1 MIPGDVNC
9 SDRGVG
15 SSGSKGAGEG
25 RWRGAQGGGQVLM
38 YSGWWWAGWWWAGSH
53 VFLIMMGWLM
63 IEGRWRA
70 SSSQIHNISRL
81 VFRILAET
89 ESEDPSSVQLLSDQV
104 SLDILRYF
112 SLFTSFTS
120 SEIFTSSKSN
130 WTPSGFQGDW
140 DDHQCQARG
149 GGKGQYQAMKHD
161 HFKLVE
167 STSLCHFL
175 PSLTDAYYQRSPN
188 PGQHGLH
195 VRHQAGWSTCEAMV

>member
-1 MIPGDVNC
+1 
-9 SDRGVG
+9 
-15 SSGSKGAGEG
+15 
-25 RWRGAQGGGQVLM
+25 
-38 YSGWWWAGWWWAGSH
+38 
-53 VFLIMMGWLM
+53 MMMSWLM
-63 IEGRWRA
+63 IEGRWMD

-81 VFRILAET
+81 FFRILAET

-161 HFKLVE
+161 HIWYIKIVE
-167 STSLCHFL
+167 STSLFHFL
-175 PSLTDAYYQRSPN
+175 PSSTNAYYHWSPN